1 MKKKGLYN
9 SSSCIGFKCKKLNK
23 SALKFYNTKHK
34 FKPSCFNTC
43 VDWTLNVSF
52 LHDKVNYSSKIKGN
66 NLFFKNLEK
75 SALNELTAQGGLK
88 HKNIYESPT
97 FSDLSNLQ
105 LKNVNENF
113 DELLNIKFPINNKTF
128 NYMIIDANLAIKEN
142 LQNIF
147 LIEFDLMNNN
157 KDNTNSK
164 FLKLLREINHPDR
177 EIFFILNGTIHGVNL
192 FTSELKFSV
201 EQRKFIKSIKFKLD
215 TYKKDLMNQKLQ
227 HPNSPDK
234 LKIKNTFFAKVLT
247 NTNIGIEFS
256 KPRFDMRNP
265 EKFQTN
271 FNSIVNSKVN
281 INKIY
286 LEVSIPKSFL
296 SSNNYLT
303 TIIDDKFEDNEKDI
317 PDIQLDKFNE
327 NISNDKTATSS
338 FNINSTNTNSNIN
351 NNTGYNSP
359 SGSTFENMLN
369 NNNNIYSKSSLRNK
383 QINIPALNQNF
394 NLNFLNIKDH
404 LYNSP
409 HLGYSYP
416 SFLQHRQQQHNMMTP
431 DNLSL
436 LFGRSLNNNTN
447 TMNNTFSSSI
457 NFSPNFGVNNF
468 NSYLP
473 VSPGGRSYIGP
484 NNQMMFNNFGNNN
497 ANNNNLPYPNIP
509 PFELDTNNSMLSR
522 YSENSLFSESYN
534 NNNNLNSPKSVINY
548 PSNYYNV
555 GFSNINNNLG
565 MIKNQ
570 SHLSV
575 RSFGR
580 GSFYEGHNF
589 LNNNINNISFNLNIN
604 KGYMSPRNV
613 SNLNFTNLNISD
625 DKKIFNGI
633 PTIKKKIMD
642 WENSNSKKD
651 LNNDINKEDKNN
663 NNKDIKISVIKEN
676 ELDKIQKLNIINK
689 DIFTEFYENTCN
701 YIIFLRNSNI
711 YLNKKDINE
720 YKEISL
726 EKFFKAFQK
735 VSLYGLKMDYLYNNI
750 TTSDNNPNINQK
762 VINICYS
769 VTLSSMKISFNNKNI
784 IIKIIDFLISL
795 NKCTNQIKSKIEE
808 NYGKDQI
815 ININNINNVLNIN
828 NNYMEFF
835 PCDKNPG
842 LKIVLK
848 GYSIIS
854 IEYIE
859 KKPPHLRQN
868 FYHQIKDII
877 DILFINKI
885 SINNIIGKS
894 FFSIRYTPYNC
905 RSKNNIQT
913 SFVNYYQ
920 FKINEE
926 RKIGNNKYIDI
937 PLIGMLPL
945 KFNHKFFLE
954 KINKEYHSN
963 NNDISDVM
971 IFVKSLAQNVTN
983 NFIQSNSEHSI
994 DVEYYLNQQININ
1007 NIN

>member
-52 LHDKVNYSSKIKGN
+52 LHDKVNYSNKIKGN
-66 NLFFKNLEK
+66 NLFFRNLEK
-75 SALNELTAQGGLK
+75 SALNELTSQGGLK

-97 FSDLSNLQ
+97 FSDLSNAQ

-147 LIEFDLMNNN
+147 LIEFDLLNNN
-157 KDNTNSK
+157 KDSNNSK

-177 EIFFILNGTIHGVNL
+177 EIFFVLNGTIHGINL

-215 TYKKDLMNQKLQ
+215 TYKKDLINQKMQ

-256 KPRFDMRNP
+256 KPRFDMHNP

-281 INKIY
+281 INKIF

-296 SSNNYLT
+296 CSNNYLT
-303 TIIDDKFEDNEKDI
+303 IIDDKIEENEKEI

-338 FNINSTNTNSNIN
+338 FNINNTNTNSNIN

-359 SGSTFENMLN
+359 TTNTFENMM

-383 QINIPALNQNF
+383 QINIPSLNQNF
-394 NLNFLNIKDH
+394 NLNFLNIKNH

-416 SFLQHRQQQHNMMTP
+416 KFLHHQQQQNIMTP

-436 LFGRSLNNNTN
+436 LFGGGRSLNNNN
-447 TMNNTFSSSI
+447 TMNNINNSTFSSSI
-457 NFSPNFGVNNF
+457 HFSPNFGVNNF

-484 NNQMMFNNFGNNN
+484 NNQIMFNNLGNNN
-497 ANNNNLPYPNIP
+497 GNNNKISYANIP
-509 PFELDTNNSMLSR
+509 PFELDPNNSMLSR

-534 NNNNLNSPKSVINY
+534 NNNINSPRSVIDY
-548 PSNYYNV
+548 PSNYYNA
-555 GFSNINNNLG
+555 GFSNINNFG
-565 MIKNQ
+565 MFNNNQ

-580 GSFYEGHNF
+580 GSFYKGHNM
-589 LNNNINNISFNLNIN
+589 LNNMNNISFNLNVN
-604 KGYMSPRNV
+604 NGYMSPRNV
-613 SNLNFTNLNISD
+613 SNLNFTNLNISE
-625 DKKIFNGI
+625 DKKIFNGV

-642 WENSNSKKD
+642 WENSNGKKEENKEANKEENNKIENSEEKTNN
-651 LNNDINKEDKNN
+651 LNNH
-663 NNKDIKISVIKEN
+663 V
-676 ELDKIQKLNIINK
+676 NIFV
-689 DIFTEFYENTCN
+689 DYYENSCN
-701 YIIFLRNSNI
+701 YIIFLRNSST
-711 YLNKKDINE
+711 YLNKKDINS
-720 YKEISL
+720 YKDISL
-726 EKFFKAFQK
+726 DRFFKSFQK
-735 VSLYGLKMDYLYNNI
+735 VSLSGLKINYLTNKTNNEQFNI
-750 TTSDNNPNINQK
+750 SNANNNKHISIIN
-762 VINICYS
+762 YS
-769 VTLSSMKISFNNKNI
+769 LTLSSFEISFNDKEIILNI
-784 IIKIIDFLISL
+784 IDYLISI
-795 NKCTNQIKSKIEE
+795 NKCNNQIKAKIEE
-808 NYGKDQI
+808 NYIKDQL
-815 ININNINNVLNIN
+815 ININNINNLMAIN

-835 PCDKNPG
+835 PLEKNQE
-842 LKIVLK
+842 LKIILK
-848 GYSIIS
+848 GYSKIS
-854 IEYIE
+854 IEFNE
-859 KKPPHLRQN
+859 NKPPHLRKN
-868 FYHQIKDII
+868 FYHQMKEII
-877 DILFINKI
+877 NILNISNI
-885 SINNIIGKS
+885 SINNIIGTS
-894 FFSIRYTPYNC
+894 YFSIRYTPYNC

-920 FKINEE
+920 FKLNEE
-926 RKIGNNKYIDI
+926 RNIFSNKYIDI
-937 PLIGMLPL
+937 PLIGILPL
-945 KFNHKFFLE
+945 KFNHIFFLE
-954 KINKEYHSN
+954 KINKECYNSN
-963 NNDISDVM
+963 NISDIM
-971 IFVKSLAQNVTN
+971 IVNRLIQNVTN
-983 NFIQSNSEHSI
+983 NFIKNNNGGNSI

-1007 NIN
+1007 

>member
-23 SALKFYNTKHK
+23 SALKFYSTKHK

-52 LHDKVNYSSKIKGN
+52 LHDKVNYSNKIKGN
-66 NLFFKNLEK
+66 NLFFRTLEK
-75 SALNELTAQGGLK
+75 SALNELTSQGGLR

-97 FSDLSNLQ
+97 FSDLSNSQ

-147 LIEFDLMNNN
+147 LIEFDLLNISKDNNN
-157 KDNTNSK
+157 NK

-177 EIFFILNGTIHGVNL
+177 EIFFVLNGTIHGINL

-215 TYKKDLMNQKLQ
+215 TYKKDLINQKMQ

-256 KPRFDMRNP
+256 KPRFDMHNP

-281 INKIY
+281 INKIF

-296 SSNNYLT
+296 SSNKIL
-303 TIIDDKFEDNEKDI
+303 TIIDDKIEENEKEI

-359 SGSTFENMLN
+359 TENTFENMMN

-383 QINIPALNQNF
+383 QINIPSLNQNF
-394 NLNFLNIKDH
+394 NLNFLNLKDH

-416 SFLQHRQQQHNMMTP
+416 KFLHPQQQQNIMTP

-436 LFGRSLNNNTN
+436 LFGGGRSLNNNN
-447 TMNNTFSSSI
+447 TINNINNSTFSSSI
-457 NFSPNFGVNNF
+457 HFSPNFGVNTF

-484 NNQMMFNNFGNNN
+484 NNQIMFNNLGNNN
-497 ANNNNLPYPNIP
+497 LNINNLNYPNIP
-509 PFELDTNNSMLSR
+509 PFELDPNNSMLSR

-534 NNNNLNSPKSVINY
+534 NINSPRSVINY
-548 PSNYYNV
+548 PSNYYNA
-555 GFSNINNNLG
+555 GFSNINNFG
-565 MIKNQ
+565 MINNNQ
-570 SHLSV
+570 SQLSV

-580 GSFYEGHNF
+580 GSFYKGHNM
-589 LNNNINNISFNLNIN
+589 LNNMNNISFNLNLKN
-604 KGYMSPRNV
+604 GSMSPRNV
-613 SNLNFTNLNISD
+613 SNLNFANLNISE
-625 DKKIFNGI
+625 DKKILNGI

-642 WENSNSKKD
+642 WENSNGKKEINKD
-651 LNNDINKEDKNN
+651 LKKLEVNK
-663 NNKDIKISVIKEN
+663 KESL
-676 ELDKIQKLNIINK
+676 LDKINNVNK
-689 DIFTEFYENTCN
+689 NKVEFFVDYYENSCN
-701 YIIFLRNSNI
+701 YIIFLKNSNI
-711 YLNKKDINE
+711 YLNKKDINMF
-720 YKEISL
+720 KDISL
-726 EKFFKAFQK
+726 DNFFKGFKK
-735 VSLYGLKMDYLYNNI
+735 VSLFGLKIDYLTNKIN
-750 TTSDNNPNINQK
+750 SQCNINSNNNK
-762 VINICYS
+762 NVSIIDYS
-769 VTLSSMKISFNNKNI
+769 LTLSSFEISFNNKEI
-784 IIKIIDFLISL
+784 IMNLIDYLISI
-795 NKCTNQIKSKIEE
+795 NKCNNQLKAKVEE
-808 NYGKDQI
+808 NFGKDQL
-815 ININNINNVLNIN
+815 ININNINNVINMN
-828 NNYMEFF
+828 NNYVEFF
-835 PCDKNPG
+835 PVEKNPG
-842 LKIVLK
+842 LKIILK
-848 GYSIIS
+848 GYSKIT
-854 IEYIE
+854 IEFNE
-859 KKPPHLRQN
+859 NKPPHLRKN
-868 FYHQIKDII
+868 FYHQMKEII
-877 DILFINKI
+877 NILNINKI

-894 FFSIRYTPYNC
+894 HFSIRYTPFNC
-905 RSKNNIQT
+905 RNKNNIQT

-926 RKIGNNKYIDI
+926 RKIFGNKYIDI
-937 PLIGMLPL
+937 PLIGILPL
-945 KFNHKFFLE
+945 KFNHVFFLE
-954 KINKEYHSN
+954 KISKECYNSN
-963 NNDISDVM
+963 NNISDIM
-971 IFVKSLAQNVTN
+971 IVNRLIQNVTN
-983 NFIQSNSEHSI
+983 NFIQNNNGDNSI
-994 DVEYYLNQQININ
+994 DFHIIIQ
-1007 NIN
+1007 

>member
-23 SALKFYNTKHK
+23 SALKFYSTKHK
-34 FKPSCFNTC
+34 FKPSCFNSC

-52 LHDKVNYSSKIKGN
+52 LHEKVNYSNKIKGN
-66 NLFFKNLEK
+66 NLFFRTLEK
-75 SALNELTAQGGLK
+75 SALNELTSQGGLK

-97 FSDLSNLQ
+97 FSELSNLQ

-147 LIEFDLMNNN
+147 LIEFDLLNNN
-157 KDNTNSK
+157 KDNNNNK
-164 FLKLLREINHPDR
+164 FLKLLREINHPER
-177 EIFFILNGTIHGVNL
+177 EIFFVLNGTIHGINL

-215 TYKKDLMNQKLQ
+215 TYKKDLINQKMQ

-247 NTNIGIEFS
+247 NTNMGIEFS
-256 KPRFDMRNP
+256 KPRFDMHNP

-271 FNSIVNSKVN
+271 FNSIVNSKVH
-281 INKIY
+281 INKIF

-296 SSNNYLT
+296 CSNNYLT
-303 TIIDDKFEDNEKDI
+303 IIDDKIEENEKEI

-351 NNTGYNSP
+351 NTGYNSP
-359 SGSTFENMLN
+359 TGSTFEN

-383 QINIPALNQNF
+383 QINIPSLNQNF

-416 SFLQHRQQQHNMMTP
+416 KFLHHPQQQQNIMTP

-436 LFGRSLNNNTN
+436 LFGGRSLNNNN
-447 TMNNTFSSSI
+447 TLNNINNSTFSSSI
-457 NFSPNFGVNNF
+457 HFSPNFGINTF

-473 VSPGGRSYIGP
+473 VSPGGRSYIGT
-484 NNQMMFNNFGNNN
+484 NNQIMFNNLGYNNGNNN
-497 ANNNNLPYPNIP
+497 QINYPNIP
-509 PFELDTNNSMLSR
+509 PFELDPNNSMLSR

-534 NNNNLNSPKSVINY
+534 NNNNMNSPRSVINY
-548 PSNYYNV
+548 PSHYYNA
-555 GFSNINNNLG
+555 GFSHINNFG
-565 MIKNQ
+565 MLNNQ

-580 GSFYEGHNF
+580 GSFYEGNNL
-589 LNNNINNISFNLNIN
+589 LNNMNNISFNLNN
-604 KGYMSPRNV
+604 GSMSPRNV
-613 SNLNFTNLNISD
+613 SNLNMAKLNISD
-625 DKKIFNGI
+625 DKKIFI
-633 PTIKKKIMD
+633 PTIKQKIM
-642 WENSNSKKD
+642 ESEKKD
-651 LNNDINKEDKNN
+651 LKNELNKEENANN
-663 NNKDIKISVIKEN
+663 VNQ
-676 ELDKIQKLNIINK
+676 LDKGKSSGNEKVGHFI
-689 DIFTEFYENTCN
+689 DYYENSCN
-701 YIIFLRNSNI
+701 YIIFLRNSST
-711 YLNKKDINE
+711 YLNKKDINW
-720 YKEISL
+720 YKDISL
-726 EKFFKAFQK
+726 EDFFKIFQK
-735 VSLYGLKMDYLYNNI
+735 VSLFGLKIDYLSNNLTENYNTNSNNSRNI
-750 TTSDNNPNINQK
+750 LLIN
-762 VINICYS
+762 YS
-769 VTLSSMKISFNNKNI
+769 LTLSSFEISFNTKEIILNI
-784 IIKIIDFLISL
+784 IDHLISI

-808 NYGKDQI
+808 NYGKDQL
-815 ININNINNVLNIN
+815 ININNINTVLNLN

-835 PCDKNPG
+835 PVEKNPG
-842 LKIVLK
+842 LKIILK
-848 GYSIIS
+848 GYSKIT
-854 IEYIE
+854 IEFNE
-859 KKPPHLRQN
+859 NKPPHLRNN
-868 FYHQIKDII
+868 FYHQMKEII
-877 DILFINKI
+877 NILSISNI
-885 SINNIIGKS
+885 SINNIYGKS
-894 FFSIRYTPYNC
+894 FFSIRFTPYNC

-926 RKIGNNKYIDI
+926 RKTSNNKYIDI
-937 PLIGMLPL
+937 PLIGILPL
-945 KFNHKFFLE
+945 KFNNKFFLE
-954 KINKEYHSN
+954 KINKECYN
-963 NNDISDVM
+963 NNNISDAM
-971 IFVKSLAQNVTN
+971 IVNRLIQNVTS
-983 NFIQSNSEHSI
+983 NFIQNNNGNNSI
-994 DVEYYLNQQININ
+994 DVEYYLNQQLNIN
-1007 NIN
+1007 

>member
-34 FKPSCFNTC
+34 FTPSCFNTC

-52 LHDKVNYSSKIKGN
+52 LHDKVNYSNKIKGN
-66 NLFFKNLEK
+66 NLFFRTLEK

-97 FSDLSNLQ
+97 FSDLSNSQ

-147 LIEFDLMNNN
+147 LIEFDLLNNN
-157 KDNTNSK
+157 KDNNNSK

-177 EIFFILNGTIHGVNL
+177 EIFFVLNGTIHGINL

-215 TYKKDLMNQKLQ
+215 TYKKDLINQKMQ

-234 LKIKNTFFAKVLT
+234 LKIKNTFFAKLLT

-256 KPRFDMRNP
+256 KPRFDMHNP

-281 INKIY
+281 INKIF

-296 SSNNYLT
+296 CSNNYLT
-303 TIIDDKFEDNEKDI
+303 IIDDKIEENEKEI
-317 PDIQLDKFNE
+317 PDIQLDKFND
-327 NISNDKTATSS
+327 NISNDKTASSS
-338 FNINSTNTNSNIN
+338 FNINNTNTNSNIN

-359 SGSTFENMLN
+359 STNTFENMM

-383 QINIPALNQNF
+383 QINIPSLNQNF
-394 NLNFLNIKDH
+394 NLNFLNIKNH

-416 SFLQHRQQQHNMMTP
+416 KFLHHQQQQNIMTP

-436 LFGRSLNNNTN
+436 LFGGGRSLNNNN
-447 TMNNTFSSSI
+447 TMNNINNSTFSSSI
-457 NFSPNFGVNNF
+457 HFSPNFGVNNF

-473 VSPGGRSYIGP
+473 VSPGGRSYIGT
-484 NNQMMFNNFGNNN
+484 NNQIMFNNLGNNN
-497 ANNNNLPYPNIP
+497 GNNNKISYANIP
-509 PFELDTNNSMLSR
+509 PFELDPNNSMLSR

-534 NNNNLNSPKSVINY
+534 NNNINSPRSVIDY
-548 PSNYYNV
+548 PSNYYNA
-555 GFSNINNNLG
+555 GFSNINNFG
-565 MIKNQ
+565 MFNNNQ

-580 GSFYEGHNF
+580 GSFYKGHNM
-589 LNNNINNISFNLNIN
+589 LNNMNNISFNLNVN
-604 KGYMSPRNV
+604 NGYMSPRNV
-613 SNLNFTNLNISD
+613 SNLNFTNLNISE
-625 DKKIFNGI
+625 DKKIFNGV

-642 WENSNSKKD
+642 WENSNGKKEENKEVNKEENNKIENSEEKTNT
-651 LNNDINKEDKNN
+651 LNNH
-663 NNKDIKISVIKEN
+663 V
-676 ELDKIQKLNIINK
+676 NIFV
-689 DIFTEFYENTCN
+689 DYYENSCN
-701 YIIFLRNSNI
+701 YIIFLRNSST
-711 YLNKKDINE
+711 YLNKKDINS
-720 YKEISL
+720 YKDISL
-726 EKFFKAFQK
+726 DRFFKSFQK
-735 VSLYGLKMDYLYNNI
+735 VSLSGLKINYLTNKTNSEQFNI
-750 TTSDNNPNINQK
+750 SNINNNK
-762 VINICYS
+762 HISIINYS
-769 VTLSSMKISFNNKNI
+769 LTLSSFEISFSDKEIILNI
-784 IIKIIDFLISL
+784 IDYLISI
-795 NKCTNQIKSKIEE
+795 NKCNNQLKAKIEE
-808 NYGKDQI
+808 NYIKDQL
-815 ININNINNVLNIN
+815 ININNINNLMAIN

-835 PCDKNPG
+835 PLEKNQE
-842 LKIVLK
+842 LKIILK
-848 GYSIIS
+848 GYSKIS
-854 IEYIE
+854 IEFNE
-859 KKPPHLRQN
+859 NKPPHLRKN
-868 FYHQIKDII
+868 FYHQMKEII
-877 DILFINKI
+877 NILNISNI
-885 SINNIIGKS
+885 SINNIIGTS
-894 FFSIRYTPYNC
+894 YFSIRYTPYNC

-920 FKINEE
+920 FKLNEE
-926 RKIGNNKYIDI
+926 RNIFSNKYIDI
-937 PLIGMLPL
+937 PLIGILPL
-945 KFNHKFFLE
+945 KFNHIFFLE
-954 KINKEYHSN
+954 KINKECYNSN
-963 NNDISDVM
+963 NISDIM
-971 IFVKSLAQNVTN
+971 IVNRLIQNVTN
-983 NFIQSNSEHSI
+983 NFIKNNNGGNSI

-1007 NIN
+1007 

>member
-43 VDWTLNVSF
+43 VDWTLTVSF
-52 LHDKVNYSSKIKGN
+52 LHDKVNYSNKIKGN
-66 NLFFKNLEK
+66 NLFFRTLEK
-75 SALNELTAQGGLK
+75 SALNELTSQGGLK
-88 HKNIYESPT
+88 NKNIYESPT
-97 FSDLSNLQ
+97 FSDLSNSQ

-147 LIEFDLMNNN
+147 LIEFDLLNCN
-157 KDNTNSK
+157 KDNSNSK

-177 EIFFILNGTIHGVNL
+177 EIFFVLNGTIHGINL

-215 TYKKDLMNQKLQ
+215 TYKKDLINQKMQ

-234 LKIKNTFFAKVLT
+234 LKIKNTFFAKLLT

-256 KPRFDMRNP
+256 KPRFDMHNP

-281 INKIY
+281 INKIF

-296 SSNNYLT
+296 CSNNYLT
-303 TIIDDKFEDNEKDI
+303 IIDDKIEENEKEI
-317 PDIQLDKFNE
+317 PDIQLDKFND

-338 FNINSTNTNSNIN
+338 FNINNTNTNSNIN

-359 SGSTFENMLN
+359 STNTFENMM

-383 QINIPALNQNF
+383 QINIPSLNQNF
-394 NLNFLNIKDH
+394 NLNFLNIKNH

-416 SFLQHRQQQHNMMTP
+416 KFLHHQQQQNIMTP

-436 LFGRSLNNNTN
+436 LFGGGRSLNNNN
-447 TMNNTFSSSI
+447 TMNNINNSTFSSSI
-457 NFSPNFGVNNF
+457 HFSPNFGVNNF

-473 VSPGGRSYIGP
+473 VSPGGRSYIGT
-484 NNQMMFNNFGNNN
+484 NNQIMFNNLGNNN
-497 ANNNNLPYPNIP
+497 GNNNKISYANIP
-509 PFELDTNNSMLSR
+509 PFELDPNNSMLSR

-534 NNNNLNSPKSVINY
+534 NNNINSPRSVIDY
-548 PSNYYNV
+548 PSNYYNA
-555 GFSNINNNLG
+555 GFSNINNFG
-565 MIKNQ
+565 MFNNNQ

-580 GSFYEGHNF
+580 GSFYKGHNM
-589 LNNNINNISFNLNIN
+589 LNNMNNISFNLNVN
-604 KGYMSPRNV
+604 NGYMSPRNV
-613 SNLNFTNLNISD
+613 SNLNFTNLNISE
-625 DKKIFNGI
+625 DKKIFNGV

-642 WENSNSKKD
+642 WENSNGKKEENKEVNKEENNKIENSEEKTNN
-651 LNNDINKEDKNN
+651 LNNH
-663 NNKDIKISVIKEN
+663 V
-676 ELDKIQKLNIINK
+676 NIFV
-689 DIFTEFYENTCN
+689 DYYENSCN
-701 YIIFLRNSNI
+701 YIIFLRNSST
-711 YLNKKDINE
+711 YLNKKDINS
-720 YKEISL
+720 YKDISL
-726 EKFFKAFQK
+726 DRFFKSFQK
-735 VSLYGLKMDYLYNNI
+735 VSLSGLKINYLTNKTNNEQFNI
-750 TTSDNNPNINQK
+750 SNINNNK
-762 VINICYS
+762 HISIINYS
-769 VTLSSMKISFNNKNI
+769 LTLSSFEISFSDKEIILNI
-784 IIKIIDFLISL
+784 IDYLISI
-795 NKCTNQIKSKIEE
+795 NKCNNQLKAKIEE
-808 NYGKDQI
+808 NYIKDQL
-815 ININNINNVLNIN
+815 ININNINNLMAIN

-835 PCDKNPG
+835 PLEKNQE
-842 LKIVLK
+842 LKIILK
-848 GYSIIS
+848 GYSKIS
-854 IEYIE
+854 IEFNE
-859 KKPPHLRQN
+859 NKPPHLRKN
-868 FYHQIKDII
+868 FYHQMKEII
-877 DILFINKI
+877 NILNISNI
-885 SINNIIGKS
+885 SINNIIGTS
-894 FFSIRYTPYNC
+894 YFSIRYTPYNC

-920 FKINEE
+920 FKLNEE
-926 RKIGNNKYIDI
+926 RNIFSNKYIDI
-937 PLIGMLPL
+937 PLIGILPL
-945 KFNHKFFLE
+945 KFNHIFFLE
-954 KINKEYHSN
+954 KINKECYNSN
-963 NNDISDVM
+963 NISDIM
-971 IFVKSLAQNVTN
+971 IVNRLIQNVTN
-983 NFIQSNSEHSI
+983 NFIKNNNGGNSI

-1007 NIN
+1007 